1 MHSIPHRTRK
11 VQPFAILLSVIAA
24 ILILAGCGSSTTT
37 TGGSTPTSST
47 GGSGG
52 NGGKGCK
59 KVGVLLPETSSS
71 PRWEA
76 YDHPL
81 LVKSI
86 QDALPGATV
95 DYNNAGG
102 SSSVQ
107 QSQAEADLT
116 HGDCILVVGAHDSA
130 AAAAI
135 VASAKRQ
142 NVPVIAYDRLIQSN
156 DLNFYV
162 SFDNV
167 KVGMLQG
174 QYLADHYSS
183 VVSAGHNNI
192 AFIKGSPTDNNALLF
207 SQGAHNALDPLINGG
222 KLKNVY
228 EQYTPNWDAAVGQQ
242 EMEAALTKASNNIQ
256 LVLASNDDLAGGVL
270 QALKPQHLD
279 GKVLITGQDAS
290 IPGLQRILQGTQ
302 AMTVY
307 KPIVKEAQATAQLVA
322 AISNG
327 TDTSSLVN
335 GQTKTQGGAMIP
347 SVLETPVSVDKSN
360 IASTVIADAFVTK
373 DQLCS
378 GLPAGTGGVC

>member
-1 MHSIPHRTRK
+1 MHSTLHRTRR
-11 VQPFAILLSVIAA
+11 VRPFAVLFSAFAV
-24 ILILAGCGSSTTT
+24 ILILAGCGNGGGSPSSTP
-37 TGGSTPTSST
+37 GSSSA
-47 GGSGG
+47 SG

-59 KVGVLLPETSSS
+59 KVGVLLPETNSS

-86 QDALPGATV
+86 QDALPGVTV

-135 VASAKRQ
+135 VTAAGRQ

-156 DLNFYV
+156 SLNYYV

-174 QYLADHYSS
+174 QYLVDHYQSY
-183 VVSAGHNNI
+183 VKPGHSNI

-207 SQGAHNALDPLINGG
+207 SQGAHNALDPLITGG
-222 KLKNVY
+222 KLTNVY
-228 EQYTPNWDAAVGQQ
+228 EQYTPNWDGAVGQQ
-242 EMEAALTKASNNIQ
+242 EMEAALTKTSNNIQ
-256 LVLASNDDLAGGVL
+256 LVLASNDDLAGGVV

-279 GKVLITGQDAS
+279 GKVLITGQDATV
-290 IPGLQRILQGTQ
+290 PGLQRILQGVQ
-302 AMTVY
+302 GMTVY

-327 TDTSSLVN
+327 TDTASIVN
-335 GQTKTQGGAMIP
+335 GSTKTQGGASIP
-347 SVLETPVSVDKSN
+347 SVLETPLSVDKSN
-360 IASTVIADAFVTK
+360 IATTVVADGFVTK
-373 DQLCS
+373 DQLCT
-378 GLPAGTGGVC
+378 GLPAGTGGIC

>member
-1 MHSIPHRTRK
+1 MHSILHRTRR
-11 VQPFAILLSVIAA
+11 VQPFAILLSALAI
-24 ILILAGCGSSTTT
+24 ILILAGCGN
-37 TGGSTPTSST
+37 GGGSST
-47 GGSGG
+47 GTGSSSASG

-59 KVGVLLPETSSS
+59 KVGVLLPETNSS

-86 QDALPGATV
+86 QDALPGVSV

-135 VASAKRQ
+135 VTVAQRQ

-156 DLNFYV
+156 DLNYYV

-167 KVGMLQG
+167 KVGDLQG
-174 QYLADHYSS
+174 QYLADHYQSF
-183 VVSAGHNNI
+183 VSTGHSNI

-207 SQGAHNALDPLINGG
+207 SQGAHQALDPLINGG
-222 KLKNVY
+222 KLSNVY
-228 EQYTPNWDAAVGQQ
+228 EQYTPNWDGAVGQQ

-256 LVLASNDDLAGGVL
+256 LVLASNDDLAGGVV

-279 GKVLITGQDAS
+279 GKVLITGQDATV
-290 IPGLQRILQGTQ
+290 PGLQRILQGVQ
-302 AMTVY
+302 GMSVY

-327 TDTSSLVN
+327 TSTASLVN
-335 GQTKTQGGAMIP
+335 GSTKTQGGASIP
-347 SVLETPVSVDKSN
+347 SVLETPISVDKSN
-360 IASTVIADAFVTK
+360 IASTVLADGFVTK
-373 DQLCS
+373 TQLCT
-378 GLPAGTGGVC
+378 GLPAGTGGLC

>member
-1 MHSIPHRTRK
+1 MHSIHFHRTRR
-11 VQPFAILLSVIAA
+11 VRPFVFLLSFLTV
-24 ILILAGCGSSTTT
+24 LLVLAGCGSTGSTTT
-37 TGGSTPTSST
+37 TTTT
-47 GGSGG
+47 G
-52 NGGKGCK
+52 NGGKGCM

-81 LVKSI
+81 LLQSI
-86 QDALPGATV
+86 KAALPGVTV
-95 DYNNAGG
+95 DYANAGG

-116 HGDCILVVGAHDSA
+116 RGDCILVVGAHDSSA
-130 AAAAI
+130 AGAI
-135 VASAKRQ
+135 VTAAKRQ

-156 DLNFYV
+156 DLSYYV

-167 KVGMLQG
+167 KVGQLQG
-174 QYLADHYSS
+174 QYIADHYQSF
-183 VVSAGHNNI
+183 VSTGHKNI

-207 SQGAHNALDPLINGG
+207 SQGAHNALDPLITAGT
-222 KLKNVY
+222 LTNVY
-228 EQYTPNWDAAVGQQ
+228 EQYTPNWDAAIGQQ

-256 LVLASNDDLAGGVL
+256 LVLASNDDLAGGVV

-279 GKVLITGQDAS
+279 GKVLITGQDATVA
-290 IPGLQRILQGTQ
+290 GLQRILEGVQG
-302 AMTVY
+302 MTVY

-327 TDTSSLVN
+327 TSTSSLIN
-335 GQTKTQGGAMIP
+335 GSTKTQGGASIP

-360 IASTVIADAFVTK
+360 ILTTVVSDGFVTK
-373 DQLCS
+373 AQLCT
-378 GLPAGTGGVC
+378 GLPTGTNTGGIC

>member
-24 ILILAGCGSSTTT
+24 ILILAGCGSSPTT

-52 NGGKGCK
+52 NGGKGCTK
-59 KVGVLLPETSSS
+59 IGVLLPETSSS

-81 LVKSI
+81 LLQSIKS
-86 QDALPGATV
+86 ALPNATV

-174 QYLADHYSS
+174 QYLADHYTS

-207 SQGAHNALDPLINGG
+207 SQGAHDALDPLINGG

-290 IPGLQRILQGTQ
+290 VPGLQRILQGTQ

-327 TDTSSLVN
+327 TDTTSLVN

-347 SVLETPVSVDKSN
+347 SVLETPESVDKSN

-373 DQLCS
+373 AVLCA
-378 GLPAGTGGVC
+378 GLPAGTGGIC